1 MENQDKNHTDEPIPK
16 NHFTPNSRYFTILV
30 YALAFVLGAIL
41 IYIFIGHFNVTL
53 RLIGQITHLLS
64 PFITGAFIAFVLYP
78 LVHLLYRCLLYTSIF
93 IDIKYNNFIV
103 SIIILVLWRNPH
115 L

>member
-41 IYIFIGHFNVTL
+41 IYI
-53 RLIGQITHLLS
+53 LS
-64 PFITGAFIAFVLYP
+64 
-78 LVHLLYRCLLYTSIF
+78 
-93 IDIKYNNFIV
+93 DI
-103 SIIILVLWRNPH
+103 LM
-115 L
+115 

>member
-53 RLIGQITHLLS
+53 RLIGQIAHLLS

-78 LVHLLYRCLLYTSIF
+78 LVHLLYRDVFTKRFKMAVRPAKMLSI
-93 IDIKYNNFIV
+93 
-103 SIIILVLWRNPH
+103 
-115 L
+115 

>member
-78 LVHLLYRCLLYTSIF
+78 LVHPICWQSVLSPFFWYLSFRRYT
-93 IDIKYNNFIV
+93 KV
-103 SIIILVLWRNPH
+103 
-115 L
+115 

>member
-53 RLIGQITHLLS
+53 RLICFVS
-64 PFITGAFIAFVLYP
+64 AGASALPGCLYQT
-78 LVHLLYRCLLYTSIF
+78 V
-93 IDIKYNNFIV
+93 
-103 SIIILVLWRNPH
+103 
-115 L
+115 

>member
-53 RLIGQITHLLS
+53 RLI
-64 PFITGAFIAFVLYP
+64 
-78 LVHLLYRCLLYTSIF
+78 
-93 IDIKYNNFIV
+93 
-103 SIIILVLWRNPH
+103 
-115 L
+115 

>member
-53 RLIGQITHLLS
+53 RLIGQIRIW
-64 PFITGAFIAFVLYP
+64 PFSVYYRRFYCICFVSSGASTLP
-78 LVHLLYRCLLYTSIF
+78 
-93 IDIKYNNFIV
+93 
-103 SIIILVLWRNPH
+103 
-115 L
+115 

>member
-53 RLIGQITHLLS
+53 RLIGQITHLFCILWCICFTVMSLS
-64 PFITGAFIAFVLYP
+64 NGLRWLCALQKCFLY
-78 LVHLLYRCLLYTSIF
+78 
-93 IDIKYNNFIV
+93 
-103 SIIILVLWRNPH
+103 
-115 L
+115 